1 MLFRSYANLT
11 AGAKS
16 LIHPGQAV
24 VNLMKIWAGKSEGAK
39 ALERHG
45 VDIGYQAYAGKKSLS
60 YAQTGEATQFHE
72 LFGKRSRF
80 RSLMNMLDRV
90 HNSVDEATRVSVYN
104 AVKKDGKKLGLTGQ
118 DLEDYAVQR
127 ARTYMNFSARGRNQL
142 LNEYR
147 AVTAFTSAAIN
158 GADALMKNYK
168 GYGLNE
174 KEGAEVRR
182 IFRNRL
188 MAGMAAGMGL
198 TLAQLNASNG
208 KQDGDL
214 FEQLTSIDTGLG
226 FKVPM
231 KWDVGALIYGLPKVF
246 VMTTMLDATNPNSL
260 TLNQGVKAAWELV
273 RKNMLQIGRA
283 HV

>member
-1 MLFRSYANLT
+1 MLFRS
-11 AGAKS
+11 
-16 LIHPGQAV
+16 
-24 VNLMKIWAGKSEGAK
+24 
-39 ALERHG
+39 
-45 VDIGYQAYAGKKSLS
+45 
-60 YAQTGEATQFHE
+60 
-72 LFGKRSRF
+72 
-80 RSLMNMLDRV
+80 
-90 HNSVDEATRVSVYN
+90 
-104 AVKKDGKKLGLTGQ
+104 
-118 DLEDYAVQR
+118 
-127 ARTYMNFSARGRNQL
+127 
-142 LNEYR
+142 
-147 AVTAFTSAAIN
+147 
-158 GADALMKNYK
+158 

-273 RKNMLQIGRA
+273 RKNMLPPIHLPDAINPLVEATFNFSTDEWDAIESAGAMRYAADARGRSNTFLGEFFGDLLGVSGKKAEIGRA